1 MQKRFSYLLLTMLVT
16 AFSIAGCSNDS
27 NSDPSSTASLEETTE
42 NPAFL
47 TPGYTKTSPSV
58 LTSVYTI
65 NNETQTL
72 NGDVFQSSSNNENAL
87 LVSEEGQLTLQNASI
102 HKSGTI
108 TQSEAE
114 NSYGQN
120 AALAV
125 IGGSHASLTN
135 TTITSSSPESNGVV
149 VAGENSSI
157 QATDLAITT
166 IGDNSNGM
174 DTTYNGQLEAS
185 NVNIT
190 TTGAYSAPVSVS
202 QNHSKIHITGG
213 KLSASHAVSP
223 CLFSAG
229 NLTVDS
235 VTGSSQN
242 NAASIEGG
250 SVTWLDSSFTS
261 AGNYGILL
269 YETSDSTAG
278 SSSFSSENS
287 RLTATATDSI
297 FYATNTTAY
306 IDLTNTI
313 IDSSSNL
320 LLNCSG
326 NSNGNW
332 GEEGDNG
339 AIVKLNADTQT
350 LQGNIQCDSIS
361 EVSINLKNNSRLTG
375 AVNTANTGDLVSMQ
389 LDSSSQ
395 WNVTDTSY
403 VHVLKNSNSNCS
415 NTISNGNIIYY
426 EDTNSAN
433 DWLDGETIELD
444 NGGSLTPM
452 P

>member
-1 MQKRFSYLLLTMLVT
+1 M
-16 AFSIAGCSNDS
+16 
-27 NSDPSSTASLEETTE
+27 
-42 NPAFL
+42 
-47 TPGYTKTSPSV
+47 
-58 LTSVYTI
+58 
-65 NNETQTL
+65 
-72 NGDVFQSSSNNENAL
+72 
-87 LVSEEGQLTLQNASI
+87 
-102 HKSGTI
+102 
-108 TQSEAE
+108 
-114 NSYGQN
+114 
-120 AALAV
+120 
-125 IGGSHASLTN
+125 
-135 TTITSSSPESNGVV
+135 
-149 VAGENSSI
+149 
-157 QATDLAITT
+157 
-166 IGDNSNGM
+166 
-174 DTTYNGQLEAS
+174 
-185 NVNIT
+185 
-190 TTGAYSAPVSVS
+190 
-202 QNHSKIHITGG
+202 
-213 KLSASHAVSP
+213 
-223 CLFSAG
+223 
-229 NLTVDS
+229 
-235 VTGSSQN
+235 TGSSQN

-415 NTISNGNIIYY
+415 NIISNGNIIYY
-426 EDTNSAN
+426 DDTNSAN

>member
-1 MQKRFSYLLLTMLVT
+1 MRKRFSCLLLTT
-16 AFSIAGCSNDS
+16 IIAAFSITGCSDDS
-27 NSDPSSTASLEETTE
+27 NSDLSSTASLEETTK

-47 TPGYTKTSPSV
+47 KPGYTTTSPSV
-58 LTSVYTI
+58 LTAAYTI
-65 NNETQTL
+65 NNETQNL
-72 NGDVFQSSSNNENAL
+72 NGDIFQSSSSNENAL
-87 LVSEEGQLTLQNASI
+87 LVSEEGQLTLQNAAI
-102 HKSGTI
+102 HKSGNTI
-108 TQSEAE
+108 GSEDN

-125 IGGSHASLTN
+125 VGGSHASLTN
-135 TTITSSSPESNGVV
+135 TTVTSSSIGANGIV

-157 QATDLAITT
+157 QATDLAVTT
-166 IGDNSNGM
+166 IGDNSNGI
-174 DTTYNGQLEAS
+174 DATYNGQIEAS

-202 QNHSKIHITGG
+202 QAHSKIHITGG
-213 KLSASHAVSP
+213 KFSASHAVSP

-229 NLTVDS
+229 DLIVDS

-242 NAASIEGG
+242 NSASIEGG
-250 SVTWLDSSFTS
+250 SVTWIDSSFTS
-261 AGNYGILL
+261 AGNYGVLL
-269 YETSDSTAG
+269 YETSESNAG

-287 RLTATATDSI
+287 RLTTTVTDSI

-306 IDLTNTI
+306 IDLTNTV
-313 IDSSSNL
+313 IDSSCNL

-326 NSNGNW
+326 NANGDW
-332 GEEGDNG
+332 GKEGNNG
-339 AIVKLNADTQT
+339 AIVKLSADTQT

-361 EVSINLKNNSRLTG
+361 QVSVSLKNNSILTG
-375 AVNTANTGDLVSMQ
+375 AINTANTGDLVSIE

-403 VHVLKNSNSNCS
+403 VHVLRNSDSSCS
-415 NTISNGNIIYY
+415 NIISNGNIIYY
-426 EDTNSAN
+426 DDTNSAN
-433 DWLDGETIELD
+433 SWLDGETIELD
-444 NGGSLTPM
+444 NGGSLTPI